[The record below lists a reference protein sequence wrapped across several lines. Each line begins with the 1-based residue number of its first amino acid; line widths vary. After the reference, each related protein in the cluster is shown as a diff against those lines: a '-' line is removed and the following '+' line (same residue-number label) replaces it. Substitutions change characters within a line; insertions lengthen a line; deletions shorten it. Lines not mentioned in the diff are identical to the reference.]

1 MALTGGT
8 GSGLSLTRNPTNG
21 RYDFSFDSTQNPA
34 FGNTG
39 EDLVLSLLLEFRGKY
54 WADETDGRRGSTL
67 HEIKHDVAG
76 TLSQILQAIDL
87 ALQLA
92 VEDGRLAS
100 FTRTARRRAP
110 GRYDITVNWKMP
122 NGIQGSTPLSLG
134 Y

>member
-1 MALTGGT
+1 MALTSGT
-8 GSGLSLTRNPTNG
+8 GAGLTLVRNVDTG
-21 RYDFSFDSTQNPA
+21 RYDFTFDSTKNPA

-54 WADETDGRRGSTL
+54 WGDETDGRRGSTL
-67 HEIKHDVAG
+67 HEIKHDISG

-92 VEDGRLAS
+92 VSDGRLLS
-100 FTRTARRRAP
+100 FARTCTRRAP
-110 GRYDITVNWKMP
+110 GRYDVSISWKMP
-122 NGIQGSTPLSLG
+122 NGITGTTPLPLG